1 MDPEK
6 LRQLLEAIQQGHTS
20 VEEALERL
28 RQLPYEDLGYARLDL
43 HRALRNAMPEV
54 VFCQGKTI
62 PQATEILKHLWQ
74 HHDRVMGTRVSPEMA
89 EAIVNAIP
97 EAHFDPLSR
106 LVTLVRAQNPLPP
119 ENAPYALIVTGG
131 TADMPVAEEA
141 AQTLEFMGSPV
152 KRAYDVGVAG
162 IHRLFDQ
169 LDLLNGAA
177 VILSIA
183 GMEGALTSV
192 VAGLVSCPVIGV
204 PTSVG
209 YGASFN
215 GLAALLAMLNS
226 CATGVS
232 VVNIDNGFGAGV
244 VAHRILQAAKP
255 VIPPKEMQ

>member
-1 MDPEK
+1 MDIEK

-43 HRALRNAMPEV
+43 HRALRNGMPEV
-54 VFCQGKTI
+54 VFCEGKTI
-62 PQATEILKHLWQ
+62 PQATGILQHLWQ
-74 HHDRVMGTRVSPEMA
+74 QHDRVMGTRVSPEMA
-89 EAIVNAIP
+89 EAILKAIP
-97 EAHFDPLSR
+97 AAHYDQVSR
-106 LVTLVRAQNPLPP
+106 LVTLVHTQNPVQP
-119 ENAPYALIVTGG
+119 ADSPYALIVTGG

-141 AQTLEFMGSPV
+141 AQTLEFLGSHV
-152 KRAYDVGVAG
+152 QRAYDVGVAG

-169 LDLLNGAA
+169 LDLLTRAA

-192 VAGLVSCPVIGV
+192 VGGLVSCPVIGV

-215 GLAALLAMLNS
+215 GLAALLTMLNS
-226 CATGVS
+226 CAAGVS

-244 VAHRILQAAKP
+244 VAHRILQVK
-255 VIPPKEMQ
+255 KQL